1 MKESIYCVEYFVL
14 NVPRLFLDKLFPVTP
29 GFKLR
34 DLKVELKCTHW
45 IPETPSGSE
54 AVKRLI
60 GEALVSGA
68 QNGKLGV

>member
-1 MKESIYCVEYFVL
+1 ML
-14 NVPRLFLDKLFPVTP
+14 NVPRLLLNKLFPLTP

-34 DLKVELKCTHW
+34 GLKVELKYTHW
-45 IPETPSGSE
+45 IPETPSGFE

-68 QNGKLGV
+68 PNVKLGVCRRAVQALYPW